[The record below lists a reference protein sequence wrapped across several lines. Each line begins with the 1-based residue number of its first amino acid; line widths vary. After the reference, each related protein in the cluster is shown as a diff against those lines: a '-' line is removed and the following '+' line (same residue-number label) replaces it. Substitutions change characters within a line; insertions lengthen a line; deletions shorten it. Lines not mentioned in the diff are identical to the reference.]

1 MLEILVEGREIYDE
15 EENLFHKCETT
26 KLQLE
31 HSLISLSKWESKW
44 KVPFIGDAPKT
55 NEQTLD
61 YIKAMTISRGV
72 PDSVYRCLSAKN
84 YEEIKDYLTD
94 PMTATTIREYNQRT
108 TQPSAITSE
117 LLYYYMFSYQ
127 IPMDCQKWHL
137 SRLIM
142 LIRVFNA
149 KAQEQEAGAKNTRVN
164 KPEIAAQRRA
174 LNAQRRAK
182 LNSSG

>member
-15 EENLFHKCETT
+15 DANRFHKCETT
-26 KLQLE
+26 KLHLE

-44 KVPFIGDAPKT
+44 KVPFIGESRKT
-55 NEQTLD
+55 DEQTLD

-72 PDSVYRCLSAKN
+72 PDEVYYCLSQTNLEA
-84 YEEIKDYLTD
+84 IRDYLLD
-94 PMTATTIREYNQRT
+94 SMTATTINEYGPKRT
-108 TQPSAITSE
+108 KPTIITSE

-127 IPMDCQKWHL
+127 IPMECQKWHL

-164 KPEIAAQRRA
+164 KPEVAAQRRA